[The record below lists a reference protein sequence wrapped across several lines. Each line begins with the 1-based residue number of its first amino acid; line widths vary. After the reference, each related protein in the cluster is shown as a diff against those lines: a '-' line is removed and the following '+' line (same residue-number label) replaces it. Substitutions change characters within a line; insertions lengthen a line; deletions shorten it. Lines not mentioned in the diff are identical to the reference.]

1 MESRVKGE
9 KPDRALSGLVVL
21 DLSESISGPYCTKL
35 LADYGAEVI
44 KIEKPGLG
52 DSSRRAGPFP
62 DDRPDP
68 EKSGFFLFLNTNKKS
83 ITLNLE
89 SEDGAQIF
97 KRLVEGADIVVENLR
112 PGSMASLGL
121 DYEILAEI
129 NPALIMTSIS
139 YFGQWG
145 PYRDWQGS
153 DIIAQAMGGLMGL
166 TGEAEREPLKL
177 PLSQAEFQAGLN
189 AAVATLCALYFRDET
204 GQGQQVDVSVQEAVA
219 SILEASVT
227 TYSYSGFVRGRMG
240 SRHHLQCPSR
250 VMPTKNGFIHVQ
262 AGANWDHFAAFLE
275 TPQLMEPRLAS
286 ILRYHYADE
295 VEGLIQPWLEKHE
308 AREVFSTA
316 QEWRIPFALVLG
328 IDELIADPQYEARGF
343 FQEIDHP
350 LAGRLTYPGAPFRMS
365 ETPYRVS
372 RAPLLGEHNEQI
384 YGQRLGLSKGDLAR
398 LKENGVI

>member
-1 MESRVKGE
+1 L
-9 KPDRALSGLVVL
+9 PNQALYGLVVL
-21 DLSESISGPYCTKL
+21 DLSENISGPYCTKL

-44 KIEKPGLG
+44 KIERPGLG
-52 DSSRRAGPFP
+52 DVSRRAGPFP
-62 DDRPDP
+62 DDQPHP
-68 EKSGFFLFLNTNKKS
+68 ERSGLFLFLNTNKKS

-89 SEDGAQIF
+89 SEDGVAIF
-97 KRLVEGADIVVENLR
+97 KRLVKAADIVVENFR
-112 PGSMASLGL
+112 PGTMAVLGL
-121 DYEILAEI
+121 DYNALAEA

-145 PYRDWQGS
+145 PYRDFQGS

-189 AAVATLCALYFRDET
+189 AAVATLCAVYFRDET
-204 GQGQQVDVSVQEAVA
+204 GEGQQVDVSVQEAVA

-227 TYSYSGFVRGRMG
+227 TYSYSGFVRERMG
-240 SRHHLQCPSR
+240 ARHHLQCPSR
-250 VMPTKNGFIHVQ
+250 VMHTKDSFIHVQ
-262 AGANWDHFAAFLE
+262 AGANWDHFATFLQ

-295 VEGLIQPWLEKHE
+295 IEELIRPWLEKHE
-308 AREVFSTA
+308 AKEAFSAA

-328 IDELIADPQYEARGF
+328 VDELMADPQYQARGF

-350 LAGRLTYPGAPFRMS
+350 VSGRLTYPGPPFRMS
-365 ETPYRVS
+365 QTPAQAGP
-372 RAPLLGEHNEQI
+372 APLLGEHNEQI
-384 YGQRLGLSKGDLAR
+384 YGQRLGLSAGDLAR